1 MPYTVWGLALAQA
14 LLTTGNI
21 LLVAVSALIGKQLA
35 SHPALVTAPVASQ
48 FLGLILATLPAAFL
62 MQKLGRKKVFVI
74 GNVFGIIGAL
84 VAIQALLSASL
95 LLFTLGIFLTG
106 IAIGIAQQYRFAALD
121 ECRAESHAKA
131 ISVVMSG
138 GVLAAFIGPNLAI
151 WSQNWFSQNVYVG
164 AFVGLA
170 VLYVLALLLIV
181 CLPLKS
187 HTLAKQAS
195 AEVRSYRE
203 LWQQPLFVAA
213 IASGAIGYGVM
224 VFLMTATPL
233 AMHHHDYAFPD
244 IAVVIQWHVLGMF
257 VPSFFTGHLI
267 KKTRFE
273 THHHARLRLAHHQR
287 PHQFVWAKLCALFHL
302 LGIAWHRLEFHL
314 YWRHPTREPHLP
326 TARKRQ
332 GTRHERFSGVHH
344 RRHRQLVCRANRGN
358 HRLDMGQPHQLA
370 ADCRGHV
377 AHRQN
382 PYPSLKPAACKPFT
396 GRLFYPIGNTLSIYL
411 K

>member
-181 CLPLKS
+181 YLPLKG
-187 HTLAKQAS
+187 HTLAQKAN

-267 KKTRFE
+267 KK
-273 THHHARLRLAHHQR
+273 HGLKPIIL
-287 PHQFVWAKLCALFHL
+287 LGCALLIISALINLFGQSYVHFFTSLVL
-302 LGIAWHRLEFHL
+302 LGIGWNFTFIGA
-314 YWRHPTREPHLP
+314 T
-326 TARKRQ
+326 
-332 GTRHERFSGVHH
+332 
-344 RRHRQLVCRANRGN
+344 QLVSLTYRPQEKGKVQGMNDFLVFTTAAIAS
-358 HRLDMGQPHQLA
+358 LFAGQTVETIGWMWVNLISLPLIV
-370 ADCRGHV
+370 V
-377 AHRQN
+377 AMLLIAKTRTQ
-382 PYPSLKPAACKPFT
+382 A
-396 GRLFYPIGNTLSIYL
+396 
-411 K
+411 

>member
-121 ECRAESHAKA
+121 ECRVESHAKA

-187 HTLAKQAS
+187 HTLAKQAT
-195 AEVRSYRE
+195 AEVRTYRE

-267 KKTRFE
+267 KK
-273 THHHARLRLAHHQR
+273 HGLKPIIL
-287 PHQFVWAKLCALFHL
+287 LGCALLIISAIINLFGQSYVHFFTSLVL
-302 LGIAWHRLEFHL
+302 LGIGWNFTFIGA
-314 YWRHPTREPHLP
+314 T
-326 TARKRQ
+326 
-332 GTRHERFSGVHH
+332 
-344 RRHRQLVCRANRGN
+344 QLVSLTYRPQEKGKVQGMNDFMVFTTAAIAS
-358 HRLDMGQPHQLA
+358 LFAGQTVETIGWIWVNLISLPLIV
-370 ADCRGHV
+370 V
-377 AHRQN
+377 AMLLIAKTRTQV
-382 PYPSLKPAACKPFT
+382 
-396 GRLFYPIGNTLSIYL
+396 
-411 K
+411 

>member
-181 CLPLKS
+181 CLPLKQQ
-187 HTLAKQAS
+187 AKSNQATQN
-195 AEVRSYRE
+195 VRSYGE
-203 LWQQPLFVAA
+203 LFQQPLFVAA

-267 KKTRFE
+267 KK
-273 THHHARLRLAHHQR
+273 HGLKPIIL
-287 PHQFVWAKLCALFHL
+287 LGCALLIISAVINLFGQSYVHFFTSLVL
-302 LGIAWHRLEFHL
+302 LGIGWNFTFIGA
-314 YWRHPTREPHLP
+314 T
-326 TARKRQ
+326 
-332 GTRHERFSGVHH
+332 
-344 RRHRQLVCRANRGN
+344 QLVSLTYRPQEKGKVQGMNDFLVFTTAAIAS
-358 HRLDMGQPHQLA
+358 LFAGQTVETIGWMRVNLI
-370 ADCRGHV
+370 
-377 AHRQN
+377 
-382 PYPSLKPAACKPFT
+382 SLPLIVVVMALIAKTRTQA
-396 GRLFYPIGNTLSIYL
+396 
-411 K
+411 

>member
-187 HTLAKQAS
+187 HTLAQQAT

-267 KKTRFE
+267 KRHGLKPII
-273 THHHARLRLAHHQR
+273 LLG
-287 PHQFVWAKLCALFHL
+287 CALLIISAIINLFGQSYYHFFTALLL
-302 LGIAWHRLEFHL
+302 LGIGWNFTFIGA
-314 YWRHPTREPHLP
+314 T
-326 TARKRQ
+326 
-332 GTRHERFSGVHH
+332 
-344 RRHRQLVCRANRGN
+344 QLVSLAYRPQEKGKVQGMNDFLVFSTAAVAS
-358 HRLDMGQPHQLA
+358 LFAGQTVETIGWMWVNLI
-370 ADCRGHV
+370 
-377 AHRQN
+377 
-382 PYPSLKPAACKPFT
+382 SLPLVLMAMLLIAKSRTQA
-396 GRLFYPIGNTLSIYL
+396 
-411 K
+411 

>member
-187 HTLAKQAS
+187 HTLTKQAT
-195 AEVRSYRE
+195 AEVRTYRE

-267 KKTRFE
+267 KKHGLKPIIMLGCT
-273 THHHARLRLAHHQR
+273 LLIIS
-287 PHQFVWAKLCALFHL
+287 ALINLFGQSYVHFFTSLVL
-302 LGIAWHRLEFHL
+302 LGIGWNFTFIGA
-314 YWRHPTREPHLP
+314 T
-326 TARKRQ
+326 
-332 GTRHERFSGVHH
+332 
-344 RRHRQLVCRANRGN
+344 QLVSLTYRPQEKGKVQGMNDFLVFTTAAIAS
-358 HRLDMGQPHQLA
+358 LFAGQTVETIGWIWVNLISLPLIV
-370 ADCRGHV
+370 V
-377 AHRQN
+377 AMLLIAKTRTQV
-382 PYPSLKPAACKPFT
+382 
-396 GRLFYPIGNTLSIYL
+396 
-411 K
+411 

>member
-187 HTLAKQAS
+187 HTLTKQAS
-195 AEVRSYRE
+195 AEVRTYRE

-267 KKTRFE
+267 KK
-273 THHHARLRLAHHQR
+273 HGLKPIIL
-287 PHQFVWAKLCALFHL
+287 LGCALLIISAIINLFGQSYVHFFTSLVL
-302 LGIAWHRLEFHL
+302 LGIGWNFTFIGA
-314 YWRHPTREPHLP
+314 T
-326 TARKRQ
+326 
-332 GTRHERFSGVHH
+332 
-344 RRHRQLVCRANRGN
+344 QLVSLTYRPQEKGKVQGMNDFLVFTTAAIAS
-358 HRLDMGQPHQLA
+358 LFAGQTVETIGWIWVNLISLPLIV
-370 ADCRGHV
+370 V
-377 AHRQN
+377 AMLLIAKTRTQV
-382 PYPSLKPAACKPFT
+382 
-396 GRLFYPIGNTLSIYL
+396 
-411 K
+411 

>member
-187 HTLAKQAS
+187 HTLAKQAN

-267 KKTRFE
+267 KKHGLKPIIMLGCT
-273 THHHARLRLAHHQR
+273 LLIIS
-287 PHQFVWAKLCALFHL
+287 ALINLFGQSYVHFFTSLVL
-302 LGIAWHRLEFHL
+302 LGIGWNFTFIGA
-314 YWRHPTREPHLP
+314 T
-326 TARKRQ
+326 
-332 GTRHERFSGVHH
+332 
-344 RRHRQLVCRANRGN
+344 QLVSLTYRPQEKGKVQGMNDFLVFTTAAIAS
-358 HRLDMGQPHQLA
+358 LFAGQTVETIGWMWVNLISLPLIV
-370 ADCRGHV
+370 V
-377 AHRQN
+377 AMLLIAKTRTQV
-382 PYPSLKPAACKPFT
+382 
-396 GRLFYPIGNTLSIYL
+396 
-411 K
+411 

>member
-74 GNVFGIIGAL
+74 GNVFGIIGAA
-84 VAIQALLSASL
+84 VAIQALLISSL

-121 ECRAESHAKA
+121 ECAKDVHPKA

-151 WSQNWFSQNVYVG
+151 WSQQWFAQNVYVG

-170 VLYVLALLLIV
+170 ALYVLALILIIV
-181 CLPLKS
+181 LPLKS
-187 HTLAKQAS
+187 HSGNTAATQAD
-195 AEVRSYRE
+195 VRSYGA
-203 LWQQPLFVAA
+203 LFQQPLLVAA
-213 IASGAIGYGVM
+213 TVSGAIGYGVM

-267 KKTRFE
+267 KRHGLKPII
-273 THHHARLRLAHHQR
+273 LLG
-287 PHQFVWAKLCALFHL
+287 CALLIISAIINLFGQSYYHFFTALLL
-302 LGIAWHRLEFHL
+302 LGIGWNFTFIGA
-314 YWRHPTREPHLP
+314 T
-326 TARKRQ
+326 
-332 GTRHERFSGVHH
+332 
-344 RRHRQLVCRANRGN
+344 QLVSLAYRPQEKGKVQGMNDFLVFSTAAVAS
-358 HRLDMGQPHQLA
+358 LFAGQTVETIGWMWVNLI
-370 ADCRGHV
+370 
-377 AHRQN
+377 
-382 PYPSLKPAACKPFT
+382 SLPLVLMAMLLIAKSRTQA
-396 GRLFYPIGNTLSIYL
+396 
-411 K
+411 

>member
-181 CLPLKS
+181 CLPLKQ
-187 HTLAKQAS
+187 QAT
-195 AEVRSYRE
+195 ANQAAQNVRSYGE
-203 LWQQPLFVAA
+203 LFQQPLFVAA

-267 KKTRFE
+267 KK
-273 THHHARLRLAHHQR
+273 HGLKPIIL
-287 PHQFVWAKLCALFHL
+287 LGCALLIISALINLFGQSYVHFFTSLVL
-302 LGIAWHRLEFHL
+302 LGIGWNFTFIGA
-314 YWRHPTREPHLP
+314 T
-326 TARKRQ
+326 
-332 GTRHERFSGVHH
+332 
-344 RRHRQLVCRANRGN
+344 QLVSLTYRAEEKGKVQGMNDFMVFTTAAIAS
-358 HRLDMGQPHQLA
+358 LFAGQTVETIGWMWVNLISLPLIA
-370 ADCRGHV
+370 V
-377 AHRQN
+377 AMLLIAQTRTQV
-382 PYPSLKPAACKPFT
+382 
-396 GRLFYPIGNTLSIYL
+396 
-411 K
+411 

>member
-151 WSQNWFSQNVYVG
+151 WSQNWFNQNVYVG

-195 AEVRSYRE
+195 AEVRTYRE

-267 KKTRFE
+267 KK
-273 THHHARLRLAHHQR
+273 HGLKPIIL
-287 PHQFVWAKLCALFHL
+287 LGCALLIISALINLFGQSYVHFFTSVGL
-302 LGIAWHRLEFHL
+302 LGIGWNFTFIGA
-314 YWRHPTREPHLP
+314 T
-326 TARKRQ
+326 
-332 GTRHERFSGVHH
+332 
-344 RRHRQLVCRANRGN
+344 QLVSLTYRPQEKGKVQGMNDFLVFTTAAIAS
-358 HRLDMGQPHQLA
+358 LFAGQTVETIGWIWVNLISLPLIV
-370 ADCRGHV
+370 V
-377 AHRQN
+377 AMLLIAKTRTQV
-382 PYPSLKPAACKPFT
+382 
-396 GRLFYPIGNTLSIYL
+396 
-411 K
+411 

>member
-181 CLPLKS
+181 CLPLKQ
-187 HTLAKQAS
+187 QAT
-195 AEVRSYRE
+195 ANQAAQNVRSYGE
-203 LWQQPLFVAA
+203 LFQQPLFVAA
-213 IASGAIGYGVM
+213 ITSGAIGYGVM

-267 KKTRFE
+267 KK
-273 THHHARLRLAHHQR
+273 HGLKPIIL
-287 PHQFVWAKLCALFHL
+287 LGCALLIISAIINLFGQSYVHFFTSLVL
-302 LGIAWHRLEFHL
+302 LGIGWNFTFIGA
-314 YWRHPTREPHLP
+314 T
-326 TARKRQ
+326 
-332 GTRHERFSGVHH
+332 
-344 RRHRQLVCRANRGN
+344 QLVSLTYRAEEKGKVQGMNDF
-358 HRLDMGQPHQLA
+358 LVFTTAAIASLFAGQTVETIGWMWVNLISLPLIA
-370 ADCRGHV
+370 V
-377 AHRQN
+377 AMLLIAQTRTQV
-382 PYPSLKPAACKPFT
+382 
-396 GRLFYPIGNTLSIYL
+396 
-411 K
+411 

>member
-121 ECRAESHAKA
+121 ECRVESHAKA

-187 HTLAKQAS
+187 HTLAKQAN
-195 AEVRSYRE
+195 AEVRTYRE

-267 KKTRFE
+267 KK
-273 THHHARLRLAHHQR
+273 HGLKPIIL
-287 PHQFVWAKLCALFHL
+287 LGCALLIISALINLFGQSYVHFFTSLVL
-302 LGIAWHRLEFHL
+302 LGIGWNFTFIGA
-314 YWRHPTREPHLP
+314 T
-326 TARKRQ
+326 
-332 GTRHERFSGVHH
+332 
-344 RRHRQLVCRANRGN
+344 QLVSLTYRAEEKGKVQGMNDF
-358 HRLDMGQPHQLA
+358 LVFTTAAIASLFAGQTVETIGWMWVNLISLPLIA
-370 ADCRGHV
+370 V
-377 AHRQN
+377 AMLLIAKTRTQV
-382 PYPSLKPAACKPFT
+382 
-396 GRLFYPIGNTLSIYL
+396 
-411 K
+411 

>member
-181 CLPLKS
+181 CLPLKQ
-187 HTLAKQAS
+187 QAT
-195 AEVRSYRE
+195 ANQAAQNVRSYGE
-203 LWQQPLFVAA
+203 LFQQPLFVAA

-267 KKTRFE
+267 KK
-273 THHHARLRLAHHQR
+273 HGLKPIIMLG
-287 PHQFVWAKLCALFHL
+287 CALLIISALINLFGQSYVHFFTSLVL
-302 LGIAWHRLEFHL
+302 LGIGWNFTFIGA
-314 YWRHPTREPHLP
+314 T
-326 TARKRQ
+326 
-332 GTRHERFSGVHH
+332 
-344 RRHRQLVCRANRGN
+344 QLVSLTYRPQEKGKVQGMNDFLVFTTAAIAS
-358 HRLDMGQPHQLA
+358 LFAGQTVETIGWIWVNLISLPLIA
-370 ADCRGHV
+370 V
-377 AHRQN
+377 AMLLIAKTRTQV
-382 PYPSLKPAACKPFT
+382 
-396 GRLFYPIGNTLSIYL
+396 
-411 K
+411 

>member
-187 HTLAKQAS
+187 HTLTKQAS
-195 AEVRSYRE
+195 AEVRTYRE

-267 KKTRFE
+267 KK
-273 THHHARLRLAHHQR
+273 HGLKPIIMLG
-287 PHQFVWAKLCALFHL
+287 CALLIISALINLFGQSYVHFFTSLVL
-302 LGIAWHRLEFHL
+302 LGIGWNFTFIGA
-314 YWRHPTREPHLP
+314 T
-326 TARKRQ
+326 
-332 GTRHERFSGVHH
+332 
-344 RRHRQLVCRANRGN
+344 QLVSLTYRPQEKGKVQGMNDFLVFTTAAIAS
-358 HRLDMGQPHQLA
+358 LFAGQTVETIGWIWVNLISLPLIV
-370 ADCRGHV
+370 V
-377 AHRQN
+377 AMLLIAKTRTQV
-382 PYPSLKPAACKPFT
+382 
-396 GRLFYPIGNTLSIYL
+396 
-411 K
+411 

>member
-187 HTLAKQAS
+187 HTLTKQAS
-195 AEVRSYRE
+195 AEVRTYRE

-267 KKTRFE
+267 KK
-273 THHHARLRLAHHQR
+273 HGLKPIIL
-287 PHQFVWAKLCALFHL
+287 LGCALLIISALINLFGQSYVHFFTSLVL
-302 LGIAWHRLEFHL
+302 LGIGWNFTFIGA
-314 YWRHPTREPHLP
+314 T
-326 TARKRQ
+326 
-332 GTRHERFSGVHH
+332 
-344 RRHRQLVCRANRGN
+344 QLVSLTYRPQEKGKVQGMNDFLVFTTAAIAS
-358 HRLDMGQPHQLA
+358 LFAGQTVETIGWMWVNLISLPLIA
-370 ADCRGHV
+370 V
-377 AHRQN
+377 AMLLIAKTRTQV
-382 PYPSLKPAACKPFT
+382 
-396 GRLFYPIGNTLSIYL
+396 
-411 K
+411 

>member
-187 HTLAKQAS
+187 HTLAKQAT
-195 AEVRSYRE
+195 AEVRTYRE

-267 KKTRFE
+267 KKHGLKPIIMLGCT
-273 THHHARLRLAHHQR
+273 LLIIS
-287 PHQFVWAKLCALFHL
+287 ALINLFGQSYVHFFTSLVL
-302 LGIAWHRLEFHL
+302 LGIGWNFTFIGA
-314 YWRHPTREPHLP
+314 T
-326 TARKRQ
+326 
-332 GTRHERFSGVHH
+332 
-344 RRHRQLVCRANRGN
+344 QLVSLTYRPQEKGKVQGMNDFLVFTTAAIAS
-358 HRLDMGQPHQLA
+358 LFAGQTVETIGWMWVNLISLPLIA
-370 ADCRGHV
+370 V
-377 AHRQN
+377 AMLLIAKTRTQV
-382 PYPSLKPAACKPFT
+382 
-396 GRLFYPIGNTLSIYL
+396 
-411 K
+411 

>member
-187 HTLAKQAS
+187 HTLTKQAS
-195 AEVRSYRE
+195 AEVRTYRE

-267 KKTRFE
+267 KKHGLKPIIMLGCT
-273 THHHARLRLAHHQR
+273 LLIIS
-287 PHQFVWAKLCALFHL
+287 ALINLFGQSYVHFFTSLVL
-302 LGIAWHRLEFHL
+302 LGIGWNFTFIGA
-314 YWRHPTREPHLP
+314 T
-326 TARKRQ
+326 
-332 GTRHERFSGVHH
+332 
-344 RRHRQLVCRANRGN
+344 QLVSLTYRPQEKGKVQGMNDFLVFTTAAIAS
-358 HRLDMGQPHQLA
+358 LFAGQTVETIGWMWVNLISLPLIV
-370 ADCRGHV
+370 V
-377 AHRQN
+377 AILLIAKTRTQV
-382 PYPSLKPAACKPFT
+382 
-396 GRLFYPIGNTLSIYL
+396 
-411 K
+411 

>member
-181 CLPLKS
+181 YLPLKG
-187 HTLAKQAS
+187 HTLAQKAN

-267 KKTRFE
+267 KK
-273 THHHARLRLAHHQR
+273 HGLKPIIL
-287 PHQFVWAKLCALFHL
+287 LGCALLIISALINLFGQSYVHFFTSLVL
-302 LGIAWHRLEFHL
+302 LGIGWNFTFIGA
-314 YWRHPTREPHLP
+314 T
-326 TARKRQ
+326 
-332 GTRHERFSGVHH
+332 
-344 RRHRQLVCRANRGN
+344 QLVSLTYRPQEKGKVQGMNDFLVFTTAAIAS
-358 HRLDMGQPHQLA
+358 LFAGQTVETIGWIWVNLISLPLIA
-370 ADCRGHV
+370 V
-377 AHRQN
+377 AMLLIAKTRT
-382 PYPSLKPAACKPFT
+382 KV
-396 GRLFYPIGNTLSIYL
+396 
-411 K
+411 

>member
-187 HTLAKQAS
+187 HTLAKQAN

-267 KKTRFE
+267 KKHGLKPIIMLGCT
-273 THHHARLRLAHHQR
+273 LLIIS
-287 PHQFVWAKLCALFHL
+287 ALNNLFGQSYVHFFTSLVL
-302 LGIAWHRLEFHL
+302 LGIGWNFTFIGA
-314 YWRHPTREPHLP
+314 T
-326 TARKRQ
+326 
-332 GTRHERFSGVHH
+332 
-344 RRHRQLVCRANRGN
+344 QLVSLTYRPQEKGKVQGMNDFLVFTTAAIAS
-358 HRLDMGQPHQLA
+358 LFAGQTVETIGWMWVNLISLPLIV
-370 ADCRGHV
+370 V
-377 AHRQN
+377 AMLLIAKTRTQV
-382 PYPSLKPAACKPFT
+382 
-396 GRLFYPIGNTLSIYL
+396 
-411 K
+411 

>member
-181 CLPLKS
+181 CLPLKQQTKS
-187 HTLAKQAS
+187 NQA
-195 AEVRSYRE
+195 AQNVRSYGE
-203 LWQQPLFVAA
+203 LFQQPLFVAA
-213 IASGAIGYGVM
+213 ITSGAIGYGVM

-267 KKTRFE
+267 KK
-273 THHHARLRLAHHQR
+273 HGLKPIIL
-287 PHQFVWAKLCALFHL
+287 LGCALLIISAIINLFGQSYVHFFTSLVL
-302 LGIAWHRLEFHL
+302 LGIGWNFTFIGA
-314 YWRHPTREPHLP
+314 T
-326 TARKRQ
+326 
-332 GTRHERFSGVHH
+332 
-344 RRHRQLVCRANRGN
+344 QLVSLTYRAEEKGKVQGMNDF
-358 HRLDMGQPHQLA
+358 LVFTTAAIASLFAGQTVETIGWMWVNLISLPLIV
-370 ADCRGHV
+370 V
-377 AHRQN
+377 AMLLIAKTRTQ
-382 PYPSLKPAACKPFT
+382 A
-396 GRLFYPIGNTLSIYL
+396 
-411 K
+411 

>member
-181 CLPLKS
+181 CLPLKQ
-187 HTLAKQAS
+187 QAT
-195 AEVRSYRE
+195 ANQAAQNVRSYGE
-203 LWQQPLFVAA
+203 LFQQPLFVAA

-267 KKTRFE
+267 KK
-273 THHHARLRLAHHQR
+273 HGLKPIIL
-287 PHQFVWAKLCALFHL
+287 LGCALLIISALINLFGQSYVHFFTSLVL
-302 LGIAWHRLEFHL
+302 LGIGWNFTFIGA
-314 YWRHPTREPHLP
+314 T
-326 TARKRQ
+326 
-332 GTRHERFSGVHH
+332 
-344 RRHRQLVCRANRGN
+344 QLVSLTYRPQEKGKVQGMNDFLVFTTAAIAS
-358 HRLDMGQPHQLA
+358 LFAGQTVETIGWIWVNLISLPLIV
-370 ADCRGHV
+370 V
-377 AHRQN
+377 AMLLIAKTRTQV
-382 PYPSLKPAACKPFT
+382 
-396 GRLFYPIGNTLSIYL
+396 
-411 K
+411 

>member
-187 HTLAKQAS
+187 HTLTKQAS
-195 AEVRSYRE
+195 AEVRTYRE

-267 KKTRFE
+267 KKHGLKPIIMLGCT
-273 THHHARLRLAHHQR
+273 LLIIS
-287 PHQFVWAKLCALFHL
+287 ALINLFGQSYVHFFTSLVL
-302 LGIAWHRLEFHL
+302 LGIGWNFTFIGA
-314 YWRHPTREPHLP
+314 T
-326 TARKRQ
+326 
-332 GTRHERFSGVHH
+332 
-344 RRHRQLVCRANRGN
+344 QLVSLTYRPQEKGKVQGMNDFLVFTTAAIAS
-358 HRLDMGQPHQLA
+358 LFAGQTVETIGWMWVNLI
-370 ADCRGHV
+370 
-377 AHRQN
+377 
-382 PYPSLKPAACKPFT
+382 SLPLIIVVMALIAKTRTQA
-396 GRLFYPIGNTLSIYL
+396 
-411 K
+411 

>member
-187 HTLAKQAS
+187 HTLTKQAS
-195 AEVRSYRE
+195 VEVRTYRE

-267 KKTRFE
+267 KKHGLKPIIMLGCT
-273 THHHARLRLAHHQR
+273 LLIIS
-287 PHQFVWAKLCALFHL
+287 ALINLFGQSYVHFFTSLVL
-302 LGIAWHRLEFHL
+302 LGIGWNFTFIGA
-314 YWRHPTREPHLP
+314 T
-326 TARKRQ
+326 
-332 GTRHERFSGVHH
+332 
-344 RRHRQLVCRANRGN
+344 QLVSLTYRPQEKGKVQGMNDFLVFTTAAIAS
-358 HRLDMGQPHQLA
+358 LFAGQTVETIGWIWVNLISLPLIV
-370 ADCRGHV
+370 V
-377 AHRQN
+377 AMLLIAKTRTQV
-382 PYPSLKPAACKPFT
+382 
-396 GRLFYPIGNTLSIYL
+396 
-411 K
+411 

>member
-187 HTLAKQAS
+187 HTLTKQAS
-195 AEVRSYRE
+195 AEVRTYRE

-267 KKTRFE
+267 KKHGLKPIIMLGCT
-273 THHHARLRLAHHQR
+273 LLIIS
-287 PHQFVWAKLCALFHL
+287 ALINLFGQSYVHFFTSLVL
-302 LGIAWHRLEFHL
+302 LGIGWNFTFIGA
-314 YWRHPTREPHLP
+314 T
-326 TARKRQ
+326 
-332 GTRHERFSGVHH
+332 
-344 RRHRQLVCRANRGN
+344 QLVSLTYRPQEKGKVQGMNDFLVFTTAAIAS
-358 HRLDMGQPHQLA
+358 LFAGQTVETIGWMWVNLISLPLIV
-370 ADCRGHV
+370 V
-377 AHRQN
+377 AMLLIAKTRTQV
-382 PYPSLKPAACKPFT
+382 
-396 GRLFYPIGNTLSIYL
+396 
-411 K
+411 

>member
-1 MPYTVWGLALAQA
+1 MTGVQTCALP
-14 LLTTGNI
+14 I
-21 LLVAVSALIGKQLA
+21 
-35 SHPALVTAPVASQ
+35 
-48 FLGLILATLPAAFL
+48 
-62 MQKLGRKKVFVI
+62 
-74 GNVFGIIGAL
+74 
-84 VAIQALLSASL
+84 

-187 HTLAKQAS
+187 HTLAKQAN

-267 KKTRFE
+267 KK
-273 THHHARLRLAHHQR
+273 HGLKPIIMLG
-287 PHQFVWAKLCALFHL
+287 CALLIISALINLFGQSYVHFFTSLVL
-302 LGIAWHRLEFHL
+302 LGIGWNFTFIGA
-314 YWRHPTREPHLP
+314 T
-326 TARKRQ
+326 
-332 GTRHERFSGVHH
+332 
-344 RRHRQLVCRANRGN
+344 QLVSLTYQPQEKGKVQGMNDFLVFTTAAIAS
-358 HRLDMGQPHQLA
+358 LFAGQTVETIGWIWVNLISLPLIA
-370 ADCRGHV
+370 V
-377 AHRQN
+377 AMLLIAKTRTQV
-382 PYPSLKPAACKPFT
+382 
-396 GRLFYPIGNTLSIYL
+396 
-411 K
+411 

>member
-187 HTLAKQAS
+187 HTLTKQAS
-195 AEVRSYRE
+195 AEVRTYRE

-267 KKTRFE
+267 KK
-273 THHHARLRLAHHQR
+273 HGLKPIIL
-287 PHQFVWAKLCALFHL
+287 LGCALLIISALINLFGQSYVHFFTSLVL
-302 LGIAWHRLEFHL
+302 LGIGWNFTFIGA
-314 YWRHPTREPHLP
+314 T
-326 TARKRQ
+326 
-332 GTRHERFSGVHH
+332 
-344 RRHRQLVCRANRGN
+344 QLVSLTYRPQEKGKVQGMNDFLVFTTAAIAS
-358 HRLDMGQPHQLA
+358 LFAGQTVETIGWIWVNLISLPLIV
-370 ADCRGHV
+370 V
-377 AHRQN
+377 AMLLIAKTRTQ
-382 PYPSLKPAACKPFT
+382 A
-396 GRLFYPIGNTLSIYL
+396 
-411 K
+411 

>member
-181 CLPLKS
+181 CLPLKG
-187 HTLAKQAS
+187 HTLAQQAN

-267 KKTRFE
+267 KK
-273 THHHARLRLAHHQR
+273 HGLKPIIMLG
-287 PHQFVWAKLCALFHL
+287 CALLIISAIINLFGQSYVHFFTSLVL
-302 LGIAWHRLEFHL
+302 LGIGWNFTFIGA
-314 YWRHPTREPHLP
+314 T
-326 TARKRQ
+326 
-332 GTRHERFSGVHH
+332 
-344 RRHRQLVCRANRGN
+344 QLVSLTYRPQEKGKVQGMNDFLVFTTAAIAS
-358 HRLDMGQPHQLA
+358 LFAGQTVETIGWMWVNLISLPLIA
-370 ADCRGHV
+370 V
-377 AHRQN
+377 AMLLIAKTRTQV
-382 PYPSLKPAACKPFT
+382 
-396 GRLFYPIGNTLSIYL
+396 
-411 K
+411 

>member
-121 ECRAESHAKA
+121 ECHAESHAKA

-187 HTLAKQAS
+187 HTLTKQAS
-195 AEVRSYRE
+195 AEVRTYRE

-267 KKTRFE
+267 KKHGLKPIIMLGCT
-273 THHHARLRLAHHQR
+273 LLIIS
-287 PHQFVWAKLCALFHL
+287 ALINLFGQSYVHFFTSLVL
-302 LGIAWHRLEFHL
+302 LGIGWNFTFIGA
-314 YWRHPTREPHLP
+314 T
-326 TARKRQ
+326 
-332 GTRHERFSGVHH
+332 
-344 RRHRQLVCRANRGN
+344 QLVSLTYRPQEKGKVQGMNDFLVFTTAAIAS
-358 HRLDMGQPHQLA
+358 LFAGQTVETIGWIWVNLISLPLIV
-370 ADCRGHV
+370 V
-377 AHRQN
+377 AMLLIAKTRTQV
-382 PYPSLKPAACKPFT
+382 
-396 GRLFYPIGNTLSIYL
+396 
-411 K
+411 

>member
-181 CLPLKS
+181 CLPLKQ
-187 HTLAKQAS
+187 QAT
-195 AEVRSYRE
+195 ANQAAQNVRSYGE
-203 LWQQPLFVAA
+203 LFQQPLFVAA

-267 KKTRFE
+267 KK
-273 THHHARLRLAHHQR
+273 HGLKPIIL
-287 PHQFVWAKLCALFHL
+287 LGCALLIISALINLFGKSYVHFFTSLVL
-302 LGIAWHRLEFHL
+302 LGIGWNFTFIGA
-314 YWRHPTREPHLP
+314 T
-326 TARKRQ
+326 
-332 GTRHERFSGVHH
+332 
-344 RRHRQLVCRANRGN
+344 QLVSLTYRPQEKGKVQGMNDFMVFTTAAIAS
-358 HRLDMGQPHQLA
+358 LFAGQTVETIGWMWVNLISLPLIA
-370 ADCRGHV
+370 V
-377 AHRQN
+377 AMLLIAQTRTQV
-382 PYPSLKPAACKPFT
+382 
-396 GRLFYPIGNTLSIYL
+396 
-411 K
+411 

>member
-181 CLPLKS
+181 CLPLKQQTKS
-187 HTLAKQAS
+187 NQA
-195 AEVRSYRE
+195 AQNVRSYGE
-203 LWQQPLFVAA
+203 LFQQPLFVAA
-213 IASGAIGYGVM
+213 ITSGAIGYGVM

-267 KKTRFE
+267 KK
-273 THHHARLRLAHHQR
+273 HGLKPIIL
-287 PHQFVWAKLCALFHL
+287 LGCALLIISALINLFGQSYVHFFTSLVL
-302 LGIAWHRLEFHL
+302 LGIGWNFTFIGA
-314 YWRHPTREPHLP
+314 T
-326 TARKRQ
+326 
-332 GTRHERFSGVHH
+332 
-344 RRHRQLVCRANRGN
+344 QLVSLTYRAEEKGKVQGMNDF
-358 HRLDMGQPHQLA
+358 LVFTTAAIASLFAGQTVETIGWIWVNLISLPLIA
-370 ADCRGHV
+370 V
-377 AHRQN
+377 AMLLIAQTRTQV
-382 PYPSLKPAACKPFT
+382 
-396 GRLFYPIGNTLSIYL
+396 
-411 K
+411 

>member
-187 HTLAKQAS
+187 HTLAQQAT

-267 KKTRFE
+267 KK
-273 THHHARLRLAHHQR
+273 HGLKPIIL
-287 PHQFVWAKLCALFHL
+287 LGCALLIISALINLFGQSYVHFFTSLVL
-302 LGIAWHRLEFHL
+302 LGIGWNFTFIGA
-314 YWRHPTREPHLP
+314 T
-326 TARKRQ
+326 
-332 GTRHERFSGVHH
+332 
-344 RRHRQLVCRANRGN
+344 QLVSLTYRPQEKGKVQGMNDFLVFTTAAIAS
-358 HRLDMGQPHQLA
+358 LFAGQTVETIGWMWVNLISLPLIV
-370 ADCRGHV
+370 V
-377 AHRQN
+377 AMLLIAKTRTQV
-382 PYPSLKPAACKPFT
+382 
-396 GRLFYPIGNTLSIYL
+396 
-411 K
+411 

>member
-181 CLPLKS
+181 CLPLKQ
-187 HTLAKQAS
+187 QAT
-195 AEVRSYRE
+195 ANQAAQNVRSYGE
-203 LWQQPLFVAA
+203 LFQQPLFVAA

-267 KKTRFE
+267 KK
-273 THHHARLRLAHHQR
+273 HGLKPIIL
-287 PHQFVWAKLCALFHL
+287 LGCALLIISALINLFGQSYVHFFTSLVL
-302 LGIAWHRLEFHL
+302 LGIGWNFTFIGA
-314 YWRHPTREPHLP
+314 T
-326 TARKRQ
+326 
-332 GTRHERFSGVHH
+332 
-344 RRHRQLVCRANRGN
+344 QLVSLTYRPQEKGKVQGMNDFLVFTTAAIAS
-358 HRLDMGQPHQLA
+358 LFAGQTVETIGWMWVNLISLLASYSIFFGLLYQNLSGGQLLVK
-370 ADCRGHV
+370 D
-377 AHRQN
+377 
-382 PYPSLKPAACKPFT
+382 
-396 GRLFYPIGNTLSIYL
+396 LSI
-411 K
+411 

>member
-181 CLPLKS
+181 CLPLKQ
-187 HTLAKQAS
+187 QAT
-195 AEVRSYRE
+195 ANQAAQNVRSYGE
-203 LWQQPLFVAA
+203 LFQQPLFVAA

-267 KKTRFE
+267 KK
-273 THHHARLRLAHHQR
+273 HGLKPIIL
-287 PHQFVWAKLCALFHL
+287 LGCALLIISALINLFGQSYVHFFTSLVL
-302 LGIAWHRLEFHL
+302 LGIGWNFTFIGA
-314 YWRHPTREPHLP
+314 T
-326 TARKRQ
+326 
-332 GTRHERFSGVHH
+332 
-344 RRHRQLVCRANRGN
+344 QLVSLTYRPQEKGKVQGMNDFMVFTTAAIAS
-358 HRLDMGQPHQLA
+358 LFAGQTVETIGWMWVNLISLPLIA
-370 ADCRGHV
+370 V
-377 AHRQN
+377 AMLLIAQTRTQV
-382 PYPSLKPAACKPFT
+382 
-396 GRLFYPIGNTLSIYL
+396 
-411 K
+411 

>member
-181 CLPLKS
+181 CLPLKQ
-187 HTLAKQAS
+187 QAT
-195 AEVRSYRE
+195 ANQAAQNVRSYGE
-203 LWQQPLFVAA
+203 LFQQPLFVAA

-267 KKTRFE
+267 KK
-273 THHHARLRLAHHQR
+273 HGLKPIIMLG
-287 PHQFVWAKLCALFHL
+287 CALLIISAIINLFGQSYVHFFTSLVL
-302 LGIAWHRLEFHL
+302 LGIGWNFTFIGA
-314 YWRHPTREPHLP
+314 T
-326 TARKRQ
+326 
-332 GTRHERFSGVHH
+332 
-344 RRHRQLVCRANRGN
+344 QLVSLTYRPQEKGKVQGMNDFLVFTTAAIAS
-358 HRLDMGQPHQLA
+358 LFAGQTVETIGWMWVNLISLPLIA
-370 ADCRGHV
+370 V
-377 AHRQN
+377 AMLLIAKTRTQV
-382 PYPSLKPAACKPFT
+382 
-396 GRLFYPIGNTLSIYL
+396 
-411 K
+411 

>member
-187 HTLAKQAS
+187 HTLAKQAT
-195 AEVRSYRE
+195 ADVRSYRE

-267 KKTRFE
+267 KKHGLKPIIMLGCT
-273 THHHARLRLAHHQR
+273 LLIIS
-287 PHQFVWAKLCALFHL
+287 ALINLFGQSYVHFFTSLVL
-302 LGIAWHRLEFHL
+302 LGIGWNFTFIGA
-314 YWRHPTREPHLP
+314 T
-326 TARKRQ
+326 
-332 GTRHERFSGVHH
+332 
-344 RRHRQLVCRANRGN
+344 QLVSLTYRPQEKGKVQGMNDFLVFTTAAIAS
-358 HRLDMGQPHQLA
+358 LFAGQTVETIGWIWVNLISLPLIV
-370 ADCRGHV
+370 V
-377 AHRQN
+377 AMLLIAKTRTQV
-382 PYPSLKPAACKPFT
+382 
-396 GRLFYPIGNTLSIYL
+396 
-411 K
+411 

>member
-267 KKTRFE
+267 KK
-273 THHHARLRLAHHQR
+273 HGLKPIIMLG
-287 PHQFVWAKLCALFHL
+287 CALLIISALINLFGQSYVHFFTSLVL
-302 LGIAWHRLEFHL
+302 LGIGWNFTFIGA
-314 YWRHPTREPHLP
+314 T
-326 TARKRQ
+326 
-332 GTRHERFSGVHH
+332 
-344 RRHRQLVCRANRGN
+344 QLVSLTYRPQEKGKVQGMNDFLVFTTAAIAS
-358 HRLDMGQPHQLA
+358 LFAGQTVETIGWMWVNLISLPLIA
-370 ADCRGHV
+370 V
-377 AHRQN
+377 AMLLIAKTRTQ
-382 PYPSLKPAACKPFT
+382 A
-396 GRLFYPIGNTLSIYL
+396 
-411 K
+411 

>member
-181 CLPLKS
+181 CLPLKQQTKS
-187 HTLAKQAS
+187 NQA
-195 AEVRSYRE
+195 AQNVRSYGE
-203 LWQQPLFVAA
+203 LFQQPLFVAA
-213 IASGAIGYGVM
+213 ITSGAIGYGVM

-267 KKTRFE
+267 KK
-273 THHHARLRLAHHQR
+273 HGLKPIIL
-287 PHQFVWAKLCALFHL
+287 LGCALLIISALINLFGQSYVHFFTSLVL
-302 LGIAWHRLEFHL
+302 LGIGWNFTFIGA
-314 YWRHPTREPHLP
+314 T
-326 TARKRQ
+326 
-332 GTRHERFSGVHH
+332 
-344 RRHRQLVCRANRGN
+344 QLVSLTYRAEEKGKVQGMNDF
-358 HRLDMGQPHQLA
+358 LVFTTAAIASLFAGQTVETIGWMWVNLISLPLIA
-370 ADCRGHV
+370 V
-377 AHRQN
+377 AMLLIAKTRTQV
-382 PYPSLKPAACKPFT
+382 
-396 GRLFYPIGNTLSIYL
+396 
-411 K
+411 

>member
-121 ECRAESHAKA
+121 ECRVESHAKA

-181 CLPLKS
+181 CLPLKQ
-187 HTLAKQAS
+187 QAT
-195 AEVRSYRE
+195 ANQAAQNVRSYGE
-203 LWQQPLFVAA
+203 LFQQPLFVAA

-267 KKTRFE
+267 KK
-273 THHHARLRLAHHQR
+273 HGLKPIIL
-287 PHQFVWAKLCALFHL
+287 LGCALLIISAIINLFGQSYVHFFTSLVL
-302 LGIAWHRLEFHL
+302 LGIGWNFTFIGA
-314 YWRHPTREPHLP
+314 T
-326 TARKRQ
+326 
-332 GTRHERFSGVHH
+332 
-344 RRHRQLVCRANRGN
+344 QLVSLTYRAEEKGKVQGMNDFMVFTTAAIAS
-358 HRLDMGQPHQLA
+358 LFAGQTVETIGWMWVNLISLPLIA
-370 ADCRGHV
+370 V
-377 AHRQN
+377 AMLLIAQTRTQV
-382 PYPSLKPAACKPFT
+382 
-396 GRLFYPIGNTLSIYL
+396 
-411 K
+411 

>member
-181 CLPLKS
+181 CLPLKQQTKS
-187 HTLAKQAS
+187 NQA
-195 AEVRSYRE
+195 AQNVRSYGE
-203 LWQQPLFVAA
+203 LFQQPLFVAA
-213 IASGAIGYGVM
+213 ITSGAIGYGVM

-267 KKTRFE
+267 KK
-273 THHHARLRLAHHQR
+273 HGLKPIIL
-287 PHQFVWAKLCALFHL
+287 LGCALLIISAIINLFGQSYVHFFTSLVL
-302 LGIAWHRLEFHL
+302 LGIGWNFTFIGA
-314 YWRHPTREPHLP
+314 T
-326 TARKRQ
+326 
-332 GTRHERFSGVHH
+332 
-344 RRHRQLVCRANRGN
+344 QLVSLTYRAEEKGKVQGMNDF
-358 HRLDMGQPHQLA
+358 LVFTTAAIASLFAGQTVETIGWMWVNLISLPLIV
-370 ADCRGHV
+370 V
-377 AHRQN
+377 AMLLIAQTRTQV
-382 PYPSLKPAACKPFT
+382 
-396 GRLFYPIGNTLSIYL
+396 
-411 K
+411 